1 MSISADEVLAPTTEF
16 SGTADIGNEG
26 IKKHFKKSEAYE
38 PLFELVWN
46 GFDAKAERVYVKVY
60 ENDLN
65 GIDCATVLD
74 DGLGIDYTTLKT
86 TFGQFNES
94 SKQADPSLHGSHGRG
109 RLAFHVICRDATWF
123 TRSTKGDA
131 RISVEAQSIKHY
143 KGHHIK
149 ADEQHP
155 KLADKPH
162 GTVVELRN
170 FTKSLPSSETL
181 RERFSAEFGWFLAV
195 RDSME
200 LRVNDMLISV
210 PRHEI
215 TKRTINV
222 RDHDFEVQ
230 VIRWDNKPSSEK
242 SYIYLFNSKNE
253 LVFKVLSTLNNKP
266 GFFTTVCVT
275 SAWADSFSPTADLLN
290 LEANSLT
297 SLAWRGLI
305 RQLNALTEEV
315 YEDFLRKKAETV
327 VDGYIRDGYFP
338 TYAGLSE
345 SEREWRL
352 NNSRTLVK
360 EIYLVDPQVFNA
372 SKKQIRVIIRLIDRL
387 AISNEND
394 ALLDVLNGALDLSPE
409 AVQKLSG
416 QLRQTSFENIISTI
430 EILQRRATA
439 VQKLRVVMNEHY
451 REVLETPDLQQ
462 IIENNTW
469 LFGPK
474 FETLGA
480 EEDTFTKIAKSL
492 RDKAV
497 KNHEID
503 EADVEVSNDV
513 AGAQRQVDLFLAR
526 KYPTNDSRG
535 QSIYKCTIIEIKR
548 PSIALNTKHLRQL
561 EDYAQII
568 KRFPEFSSER
578 THFELILIGRKISS
592 DDTLIQGRKND
603 LIDRGEMG
611 LIAELPRMKLYV
623 MDWYTLLDTFDLS
636 NDFMLERLKL
646 RRAELAGQSKEKL
659 ITELQQ
665 PH

>member
-1 MSISADEVLAPTTEF
+1 MSVPADVVLAQPNEF

-26 IKKHFKKSEAYE
+26 IKKHFRNSEVYE

-46 GFDAKAERVYVKVY
+46 GFDAKAERVYVDVY

-65 GIDCATVLD
+65 GIDRATVLD
-74 DGLGIDYTTLKT
+74 DGLGIDCTTLKA

-94 SKQADPSLHGSHGRG
+94 SKQADPSQHGSHGRG

-143 KGHHIK
+143 KGYLIK
-149 ADEQHP
+149 AHEQHAM
-155 KLADKPH
+155 LADKTH

-170 FTKSLPSSETL
+170 FTKSLPSSESL

-195 RDSME
+195 RDSKE
-200 LRVNDMLISV
+200 LRVNDVLISV
-210 PRHEI
+210 PTTEI
-215 TKRTINV
+215 TKRIINV
-222 RDHDFEVQ
+222 RDHDFDVQ

-253 LVFKVLSTLNNKP
+253 LVYKVLSTLNNKP

-275 SAWADSFSPTADLLN
+275 SAWADAFSPTADLFN

-297 SLAWRGLI
+297 SLAWKGLI
-305 RQLNALTEEV
+305 RQLSVLTEDV
-315 YEDFLRKKAETV
+315 YEDFLRKQAETV
-327 VDGYIRDGYFP
+327 VDGYIRAGYFP
-338 TYAGLSE
+338 TYAGLPE

-352 NNSRTLVK
+352 NNSRARIK
-360 EIYLVDPQVFNA
+360 EIYLADPLVFNA
-372 SKKQIRVIIRLIDRL
+372 SKKQIRFIIRPIDRL

-409 AVQKLSG
+409 AVQKLSE
-416 QLRQTSFENIISTI
+416 QLCQTSFENIVSTI
-430 EILQRRATA
+430 EVLQRRAAA

-462 IIENNTW
+462 VIEHNTW
-469 LFGPK
+469 LFGPR

-480 EEDTFTKIAKSL
+480 EEDTFTKIARAL

-497 KNHEID
+497 KNDEID
-503 EADVEVSNDV
+503 EADVEDSGDV

-526 KYPTNDSRG
+526 KYPTHNSRS
-535 QSIYKCTIIEIKR
+535 QPIYKCTIIEIKR

-568 KRFPEFSSER
+568 KRFPEFASER
-578 THFELILIGRKISS
+578 MHFELILVGRKISS
-592 DDTLIQGRKND
+592 DDTLIPARKEM
-603 LIDRGEMG
+603 LIQRGELG
-611 LIAELPRMKLYV
+611 LIADEPRMKLYV
-623 MDWYTLLDTFDLS
+623 MDWYTLLDSFDLS
-636 NDFMLERLKL
+636 NDFMLEHLKL
-646 RRAELAGQSKEKL
+646 RRAEFAGETKEKL
-659 ITELQQ
+659 IAELQQ